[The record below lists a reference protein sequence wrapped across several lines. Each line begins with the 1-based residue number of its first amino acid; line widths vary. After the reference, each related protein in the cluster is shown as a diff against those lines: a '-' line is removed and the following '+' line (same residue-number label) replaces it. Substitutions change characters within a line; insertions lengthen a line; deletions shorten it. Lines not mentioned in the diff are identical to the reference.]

1 MNEVPPDPTNTSPP
15 LTIVHPDVWQ
25 PLPARGRALFRLSH
39 AVLLGLIMGGVGMGA
54 GALAHGVFDT
64 PIWIGPVVGVVLG
77 TLYGAYLGGRRHGH
91 YRWKLDDDGF
101 AVRKGRMW
109 QSETHVPATRVQHL
123 DVKRGPLER
132 RRTLA
137 TLVIH
142 TAGTRLESIK
152 VPCLDD
158 ADAESLRATL
168 ATRTEPERDD
178 D

>member
-1 MNEVPPDPTNTSPP
+1 
-15 LTIVHPDVWQ
+15 
-25 PLPARGRALFRLSH
+25 
-39 AVLLGLIMGGVGMGA
+39 
-54 GALAHGVFDT
+54 
-64 PIWIGPVVGVVLG
+64 
-77 TLYGAYLGGRRHGH
+77 
-91 YRWKLDDDGF
+91 
-101 AVRKGRMW
+101 MW

-132 RRTLA
+132 GRQLA

-152 VPCLDD
+152 VPCLDYG
-158 ADAESLRATL
+158 DAEALRATL